1 MLAPQLVGR
10 LLSEMDNNN
19 NIREL
24 LRQCDKEGPL
34 QNALVPV
41 MNQTMRIPYLIY
53 IRERVGQMSLGLPIF
68 GTTSTSAHL
77 TNCVS
82 FFLCSS
88 GIFAPIYPCF
98 SEAMYEARFRTLERP
113 WVSSL
118 QQGSETRTRELLG
131 GT

>member
-41 MNQTMRIPYLIY
+41 MNQTMGYSILDTCLRKGRADGHRSSNFLNNK
-53 IRERVGQMSLGLPIF
+53 
-68 GTTSTSAHL
+68 HK
-77 TNCVS
+77 CV
-82 FFLCSS
+82 FNKLRHFLM
-88 GIFAPIYPCF
+88 ANF
-98 SEAMYEARFRTLERP
+98 SRTYVE
-113 WVSSL
+113 
-118 QQGSETRTRELLG
+118 E
-131 GT
+131 